1 MRVLVTGHEGYI
13 GSVLVPMLTAAG
25 HDVVG
30 LDVGYYRDGVLGP
43 PPPEVK
49 AYRVDLRD
57 AGPEH
62 CLGMDAVIHL
72 GGLCNDPVGN
82 LDPRLTYAINHAA
95 TLRLAR
101 AARRAGVP
109 RFLFASSCSLYG
121 ASAGAPLLD
130 ETAPMNPV
138 TPYGESK
145 AQAEAALRELADD
158 RFCPVM
164 LRNATAYGYS
174 PRLRGDLVVNDLVG
188 QALFTGE
195 VVLRSDGSA
204 WRPLVHVADIAA
216 AFVAMLEAPVD
227 RIRGRAFHVGQT
239 SENYRII
246 DVARMVTEAVPGS
259 RLRIAS
265 GATADRRDYRVSC
278 ERIATEIPNFRPR
291 WTLQAG
297 IRQLIEAYRRFR
309 LRYEDLMGPRHQRLA
324 RLYELRKAG
333 RIDSRLRW
341 VGP

>member
-1 MRVLVTGHEGYI
+1 M
-13 GSVLVPMLTAAG
+13 
-25 HDVVG
+25 
-30 LDVGYYRDGVLGP
+30 
-43 PPPEVK
+43 
-49 AYRVDLRD
+49 
-57 AGPEH
+57 
-62 CLGMDAVIHL
+62 
-72 GGLCNDPVGN
+72 
-82 LDPRLTYAINHAA
+82 
-95 TLRLAR
+95 
-101 AARRAGVP
+101 
-109 RFLFASSCSLYG
+109 
-121 ASAGAPLLD
+121 
-130 ETAPMNPV
+130 
-138 TPYGESK
+138 
-145 AQAEAALRELADD
+145 
-158 RFCPVM
+158 
-164 LRNATAYGYS
+164 
-174 PRLRGDLVVNDLVG
+174 
-188 QALFTGE
+188 
-195 VVLRSDGSA
+195 
-204 WRPLVHVADIAA
+204 
-216 AFVAMLEAPVD
+216 
-227 RIRGRAFHVGQT
+227 GQT